1 MKKYYL
7 DINTKEFIKEL
18 NNRGNDY
25 DNSNHSYE
33 ILENEIERCIPIF
46 LKQILLHDFDYRNF
60 RIVDIDP
67 DIMDSLLASVDTNK
81 IRSMLEEDFDILP
94 ILVSYSVNLLDDEI
108 MLELESPI
116 ENHNRTKRIEYD
128 AD

>member
-18 NNRGNDY
+18 NSRGNDY
-25 DNSNHSYE
+25 NNSNHSYE
-33 ILENEIERCIPIF
+33 ILEDEIERCIPIF

-60 RIVDIDP
+60 RIIDIDP
-67 DIMDSLLASVDTNK
+67 DIMDSLLVCVGNKSVC
-81 IRSMLEEDFDILP
+81 DILIEFGVVLP
-94 ILVSYSVNLLDDEI
+94 ILISYSVNLSKGRI
-108 MLELESPI
+108 MLELEEPI

>member
-7 DINTKEFIKEL
+7 DINTKEFIQEV
-18 NNRGNDY
+18 NSRGNDY

-33 ILENEIERCIPIF
+33 ILEDEIERCVPIF
-46 LKQILLHDFDYRNF
+46 LKEILLHDFDYRNF

-67 DIMDSLLASVDTNK
+67 DIMDSLLVSVDNK
-81 IRSMLEEDFDILP
+81 DVCDILMDFDLLP
-94 ILVSYSVNLLDDEI
+94 ILVSYSADLLDGKI
-108 MLELESPI
+108 MLELEDSI
-116 ENHNRTKRIEYD
+116 DNHNRTKRIEYD

>member
-1 MKKYYL
+1 MKKYYF
-7 DINTKEFIKEL
+7 DINTSKFIREFNSRCKEH
-18 NNRGNDY
+18 NNDVSHTYGT
-25 DNSNHSYE
+25 
-33 ILENEIERCIPIF
+33 LEDEIERCIPIF

-67 DIMDSLLASVDTNK
+67 DIMDSLLASVDTDK

-94 ILVSYSVNLLDDEI
+94 ILVSYSVDLLDGKI
-108 MLELESPI
+108 MLELEDSI
-116 ENHNRTKRIEYD
+116 DNHNRIKYD

>member
-7 DINTKEFIKEL
+7 DIDTEMFIREFNSRCKDH
-18 NNRGNDY
+18 NNDVSHTYGT
-25 DNSNHSYE
+25 
-33 ILENEIERCIPIF
+33 LEDEIERCIPIF

-67 DIMDSLLASVDTNK
+67 DIMDSLLVSVDNK
-81 IRSMLEEDFDILP
+81 DVCDILTDFDLLP
-94 ILVSYSVNLLDDEI
+94 ILVSYSVDLLDGKI
-108 MLELESPI
+108 MLELEDSI
-116 ENHNRTKRIEYD
+116 DNHNRTKRIEYD